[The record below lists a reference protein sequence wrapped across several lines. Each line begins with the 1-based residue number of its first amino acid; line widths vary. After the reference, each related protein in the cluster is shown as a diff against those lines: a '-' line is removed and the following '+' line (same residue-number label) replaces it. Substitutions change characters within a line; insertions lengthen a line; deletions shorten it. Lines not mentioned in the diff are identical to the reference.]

1 MAKFL
6 LGNVVRL
13 RLTVLATDGVTKIA
27 VPVIPETEIPAITL
41 RMQTPDGVVS
51 ILPSENL
58 TNPIVGI
65 YDYEYLPVAA
75 GIHRILWVT
84 NGSNAGAIEDN
95 FTVIPTTLI

>member
-13 RLTVLATDGVTKIA
+13 RLTVTATDGVTLVV
-27 VPVIPETEIPAITL
+27 VPTLPDTIIPAITL
-41 RMQTPDGVVS
+41 RVQTPDGVVS

-58 TNPIVGI
+58 TNPSTGV
-65 YDYEYLPVAA
+65 YDYEYLPVVE

-84 NGSNAGAIEDN
+84 NGSNAGAIEDS

>member
-13 RLTVLATDGVTKIA
+13 RLTVTASDSVTKI
-27 VPVIPETEIPAITL
+27 VLPFIPDTIIPSVTL

-58 TNPIVGI
+58 TNPSIGV
-65 YDYEYLPVAA
+65 YDYEYLPVVE
-75 GIHRILWVT
+75 GIHRILWIT
-84 NGSNAGAIEDN
+84 NGSNAGALEDS

>member
-13 RLTVLATDGVTKIA
+13 RLTVTASDSDTKIV
-27 VPVIPETEIPAITL
+27 VPVIPDTIIPSITL

-51 ILPSENL
+51 ILPSENI
-58 TNPIVGI
+58 TNPSVGI
-65 YDYEYLPVAA
+65 YDYEYLPVVA

-84 NGSNAGAIEDN
+84 NGSNAGALEDS

>member
-13 RLTVLATDGVTKIA
+13 RLTVTASDSVTKI
-27 VPVIPETEIPAITL
+27 VLPFIPDTIIPSVTL
-41 RMQTPDGVVS
+41 RMQTPDGVVG

-58 TNPIVGI
+58 TNPSIGV
-65 YDYEYLPVAA
+65 YDYEYLPTVE
-75 GIHRILWVT
+75 GIHRILWIT
-84 NGSNAGAIEDN
+84 NGSNAGALEDS